1 MRGSLP
7 RFRMAHAGFVAYV
20 VCCIGSDVSSNL
32 RELHHELLSMMP
44 MLRQAVDQQQQQ
56 QQSPLSHHEDIN
68 IAEPA
73 ENIAGM
79 DRDDVLHWLMHCA
92 GGGLDRFSVHAYE
105 QNLDGRALM
114 TWTDARFAAA
124 GIGAADFSYTGEE
137 GSAAREA
144 AAHSRST
151 DSVYG
156 LRAAIAVLRGSPAL
170 TPPAPPQA
178 SKLTSSS
185 MRLELGLLLNP
196 SSTTTCTAAADGRVQ
211 WVVQY
216 CRAADQGNSSAAAAA
231 EAGRIIPSQWP
242 QVCEVGSPMRPMA
255 KGGAPQPLEP
265 IEDREHGDEW
275 GAVWAHSGENHT
287 WILNLK
293 AKTNYAVRAVALHC
307 GGARIAGEPLLLRTR
322 ERSVLKLLDMSRW
335 CWFCNA
341 RPHVPVLVSAS
352 RTALLVRLAQ
362 HRYADSWGSY
372 CRKVTWDFNLH
383 LTNDGGYDDDQLVA
397 TRCNYDRPY
406 CVFKKTHG
414 IEPGRA
420 YSLRHLERTE
430 ACFGIWNFLGWGCGW
445 SDLAYYSTEPC
456 ANHTRG
462 DGAAGCGRRGGRCLA
477 DGSCANTAVRMP
489 TKARR
494 FVNLENLEQP
504 FYSIVL
510 VLCAIPVVC
519 ALLVLMCILD
529 VGPRHLKL
537 HWYSSTRFLQTVKH
551 DGHKVPLEG
560 GKPNESMM
568 QYEFGWCHAAEFRWS
583 RLAKLL
589 PLLDSVWE
597 RVTGEKLAIF
607 NRKRQSCYSLGFR
620 QALGEVYRGW
630 GEETWLVRKSISSS
644 GACSEVFLIEHIR
657 TKLFGGRGKTPPR
670 LRAAAVLEQRA
681 IKFLTGTG
689 GPANAP
695 GMGGAAQP
703 LDTEGSVLNRMV
715 VDGGVQSRHLLR
727 YHPLQMDQFVRFDA
741 ASDHK
746 DVPEDFFIILD
757 IAEFGDITSW
767 YGHSPHPLPEVVCRR
782 FFGGIIEGL
791 HAMWRSER
799 WLHCD
804 IKPENVLLNRRGDTL
819 LCDFGIARQ
828 VCACQPPRR
837 TAATRSRRHGD
848 WECSEHSQQKCGPDT
863 VRNFTSGTVPYLAP
877 ERIAHHHCSNKSDIW
892 AAGAILLELVT
903 GHRVKQSTHDD
914 KDPGLLGNIVEAHGA
929 AEAVARH
936 VKEAVE
942 KHMPAVLPLDRAR
955 EAVCADTISDDE
967 LEAMALCEID
977 GVRYVREKDLME
989 LLKQKNANFQP
1000 AWQLSS
1006 TLTELLA
1013 AMLEADPQKRIDLP
1027 GIFAHEWWKTAAA
1040 TDLELARAME
1050 RQDPVRLRQMLSDL
1064 PEVRRAAS
1072 KPEPKRSSPC
1082 PAVAAPAPAHYEAAL
1097 RHAGR
1102 VVHPTAVVAAAAA
1115 AAAAATP
1122 SSSGASAC
1130 AGPVAGKLGAGATDF
1145 MEELHKQVWEN
1156 QQLVQ
1161 FFSQLAAKHK
1171 HEKVWEKLLRPF
1183 YSALEDE
1190 KCTPSLFADWF
1201 GDVDTAKATLERLG
1215 KKFLEHTAC
1224 RVGERGRTET
1234 NGYKEMMEKRTERE
1248 VAFVCDFVKQR
1259 GISGAGGAENSQGA
1273 LFKALYARD

>member
-1 MRGSLP
+1 
-7 RFRMAHAGFVAYV
+7 
-20 VCCIGSDVSSNL
+20 
-32 RELHHELLSMMP
+32 
-44 MLRQAVDQQQQQ
+44 
-56 QQSPLSHHEDIN
+56 
-68 IAEPA
+68 
-73 ENIAGM
+73 
-79 DRDDVLHWLMHCA
+79 
-92 GGGLDRFSVHAYE
+92 
-105 QNLDGRALM
+105 
-114 TWTDARFAAA
+114 
-124 GIGAADFSYTGEE
+124 
-137 GSAAREA
+137 
-144 AAHSRST
+144 
-151 DSVYG
+151 
-156 LRAAIAVLRGSPAL
+156 
-170 TPPAPPQA
+170 
-178 SKLTSSS
+178 
-185 MRLELGLLLNP
+185 
-196 SSTTTCTAAADGRVQ
+196 
-211 WVVQY
+211 
-216 CRAADQGNSSAAAAA
+216 
-231 EAGRIIPSQWP
+231 
-242 QVCEVGSPMRPMA
+242 
-255 KGGAPQPLEP
+255 
-265 IEDREHGDEW
+265 
-275 GAVWAHSGENHT
+275 
-287 WILNLK
+287 
-293 AKTNYAVRAVALHC
+293 
-307 GGARIAGEPLLLRTR
+307 
-322 ERSVLKLLDMSRW
+322 
-335 CWFCNA
+335 
-341 RPHVPVLVSAS
+341 
-352 RTALLVRLAQ
+352 
-362 HRYADSWGSY
+362 
-372 CRKVTWDFNLH
+372 
-383 LTNDGGYDDDQLVA
+383 
-397 TRCNYDRPY
+397 
-406 CVFKKTHG
+406 
-414 IEPGRA
+414 
-420 YSLRHLERTE
+420 
-430 ACFGIWNFLGWGCGW
+430 
-445 SDLAYYSTEPC
+445 
-456 ANHTRG
+456 
-462 DGAAGCGRRGGRCLA
+462 
-477 DGSCANTAVRMP
+477 MP

-1072 KPEPKRSSPC
+1072 KPEPKRSSPR

-1234 NGYKEMMEKRTERE
+1234 NGYKKMTEKRTERE

-1259 GISGAGGAENSQGA
+1259 GNSGAGGAETSQGA